1 MFPFYFKHS
10 NFTLFFVDSINIK
23 LIKETVLEENKNFKS
38 INLTIYDISKED
50 TFSKSINSFK
60 KKIINL
66 SKRSKTKKVQS
77 YIN

>member
-10 NFTLFFVDSINIK
+10 NSTLSFLDSINIR

-38 INLTIYDISKED
+38 IYLTIDVISKEN

-60 KKIINL
+60 KRL
-66 SKRSKTKKVQS
+66 
-77 YIN
+77 

>member
-10 NFTLFFVDSINIK
+10 NFTLSFLDSINIK

-38 INLTIYDISKED
+38 INLMIYDISKED

-60 KKIINL
+60 KRL
-66 SKRSKTKKVQS
+66 
-77 YIN
+77 

>member
-10 NFTLFFVDSINIK
+10 NFTLSFLDSINIR

-38 INLTIYDISKED
+38 IYLTIDVISKEN

-60 KKIINL
+60 KDYKPF
-66 SKRSKTKKVQS
+66 
-77 YIN
+77 

>member
-10 NFTLFFVDSINIK
+10 NFTLFFLDSINIR

-38 INLTIYDISKED
+38 IYLTIDVISKEN

-60 KKIINL
+60 KRL
-66 SKRSKTKKVQS
+66 
-77 YIN
+77 

>member
-50 TFSKSINSFK
+50 TFLNSINSFK
-60 KKIINL
+60 KRL
-66 SKRSKTKKVQS
+66 
-77 YIN
+77 

>member
-10 NFTLFFVDSINIK
+10 NFTLSFLDSINIK

-50 TFSKSINSFK
+50 NFSKSINSFK
-60 KKIINL
+60 KRL
-66 SKRSKTKKVQS
+66 
-77 YIN
+77 

>member
-1 MFPFYFKHS
+1 MSPFYFKHS
-10 NFTLFFVDSINIK
+10 NFTLSFLDSINIR

-38 INLTIYDISKED
+38 IYLTIDVISKEN

>member
-10 NFTLFFVDSINIK
+10 NFTLSFLDSINIR

-38 INLTIYDISKED
+38 INLMIYDISKED

-60 KKIINL
+60 KRL
-66 SKRSKTKKVQS
+66 
-77 YIN
+77 